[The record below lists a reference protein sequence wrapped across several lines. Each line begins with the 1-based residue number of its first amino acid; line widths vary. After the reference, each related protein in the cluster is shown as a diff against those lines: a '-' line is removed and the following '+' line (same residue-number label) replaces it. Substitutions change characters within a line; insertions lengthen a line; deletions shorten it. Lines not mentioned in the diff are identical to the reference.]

1 MNFRFK
7 AVIQIFFSLLPL
19 PFGHKVYVKIQK
31 KFGSLKKFNP
41 EGKFLNGN
49 KIFNILKSIHKD
61 VNNKKFLELG
71 TGWSP
76 ITPLAL
82 YLLGAKEV
90 ITIDLNNYLDESLTR
105 ETLNWIDRNKE
116 YISTQISFIDKSRL
130 DFLLSIK
137 NHNFSYFLNE
147 MKNQGFFYYPGTDA
161 SNLKFPDNYFDYYYS
176 YDVLEHI
183 PKEVIVKIFKEGKR
197 VLKESGLFVHRIN
210 YADHFAKGDKN
221 ISKINFLKYSR
232 FYFKLL
238 SNNRYNY
245 MNRLRIDDF
254 YSIYRDLNLNLEYE
268 EIKVDETILELL
280 KGKIFKSKIN
290 KDFLSKSD
298 ECLATLSSWSV
309 LSKLI

>member
-1 MNFRFK
+1 VNFRFK

-105 ETLNWIDRNKE
+105 E
-116 YISTQISFIDKSRL
+116 
-130 DFLLSIK
+130 
-137 NHNFSYFLNE
+137 
-147 MKNQGFFYYPGTDA
+147 
-161 SNLKFPDNYFDYYYS
+161 
-176 YDVLEHI
+176 
-183 PKEVIVKIFKEGKR
+183 
-197 VLKESGLFVHRIN
+197 
-210 YADHFAKGDKN
+210 
-221 ISKINFLKYSR
+221 
-232 FYFKLL
+232 
-238 SNNRYNY
+238 
-245 MNRLRIDDF
+245 
-254 YSIYRDLNLNLEYE
+254 
-268 EIKVDETILELL
+268 
-280 KGKIFKSKIN
+280 
-290 KDFLSKSD
+290 
-298 ECLATLSSWSV
+298 
-309 LSKLI
+309 